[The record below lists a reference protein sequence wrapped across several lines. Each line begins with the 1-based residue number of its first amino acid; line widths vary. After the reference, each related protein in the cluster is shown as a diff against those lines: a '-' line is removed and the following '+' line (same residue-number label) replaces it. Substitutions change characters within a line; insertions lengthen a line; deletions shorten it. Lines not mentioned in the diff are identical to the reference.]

1 MTSKKNY
8 IPLHNHSHYSI
19 LDGYATIDEYIKAA
33 VDNDM
38 PGIGLCDHGSAS
50 GLYKFITQA
59 QRVGITPVPGIEF
72 YVAPENPKGAK
83 KKSAVYYGKGN
94 TKAPKYDVSNGA
106 YTHMTVFA
114 YNNKGLENLFKLTS
128 LSWKQEH
135 FYFKP
140 RIDTNM
146 LAEHSEGLI
155 VTTGCPS
162 SEISK
167 RFLLGQDDKAYEYAS
182 RLKSIFGD
190 NLYVEIMNH
199 KMKNDELEEILVPKQ
214 IKLAKDLNL
223 KLIATNDSHYAFSH
237 DAESHEHVLAM
248 QTEDLMKELPSHKGG
263 KRFSFST
270 EEYYIKTYEEMLS
283 LYPEEV
289 AEEALENTLDV
300 MNKCKEIN
308 LSYNSHLRPLIEI
321 PEGYTEATYFQKL
334 IFDGF
339 KKKRAHLSKDI
350 QEESIR
356 RIREEFQ
363 VIHSNDFISYFL
375 VVHDYIDFA
384 HRNNIGV
391 GSGRG
396 CFAPGTK
403 VQMVD
408 GKSKNIEDVH
418 IGDMVQTHDSSYQR
432 VEDLFIYPVKD
443 ENMTKLTLNNG
454 KVIKSTSDHLVFDKQ
469 KGFKEA
475 GEFKPGDIVLGP
487 KSENLES
494 YVNLEHVSKSKYNT
508 KSGTFISHRQNKRGI
523 SFSNSIEERF
533 LSILETDSE
542 VVEFSLHE
550 KECVCSSGEETFSIT
565 PKYKV
570 KMKSGEEK
578 LVDVFSKDEVYRDN
592 TEDTKKTLNSQGLI
606 YEVWTDEDIDG
617 LDKKLRQEYKVEKV
631 ENYTYTGK
639 VYDIQV
645 ASVHNYN
652 VEGVTVHNSIG
663 GSEIAYVMDIS
674 NTDPIRFELL
684 FERFLSPGRGSL
696 YEIEYDSG
704 EIEEIAVS
712 SKKEVYSSSGSNVVY
727 VHELNPGDLVNF
739 EDDKKIITR
748 IQVKVPGSAPDVDTD
763 FHTEGREE
771 VVQYCIDKYGED
783 NVANIITFGTFQA
796 RKSFKAMSKIYS
808 VPPALA
814 NKVSTKIDAPIKD
827 LLDPDSPKYSMG
839 VDFREELQ
847 GNTTLSNVAQYS
859 IPLQGRICETGVHP
873 CGIIISSQKLAG
885 IIPTQVRQ
893 SDGKVI
899 TQWEYPEL
907 EALGLIKMDMLGLEL
922 INTIQQTLENL
933 RLVNESAQN
942 PSEVREIPD
951 MRKLIEGDMDDAK
964 SYELIQKGHT
974 TGIFQLGSPGVKDLL
989 KRAKPVEFMDIAII
1003 TALYRP
1009 GPMKSGAHIQYAD
1022 RKNGVEET
1030 SFIHKDFEGTVVEE
1044 ILKPSYGLLV
1054 FQEQIMLIAGRYAGM
1069 TPYETDK
1076 LRSAI
1081 GKKKMDQ
1088 MLKMKPKFFEGCMA
1102 SGASKEATEIL
1113 WDTIE
1118 VFGEYGFNKSHS
1130 VSYAINIYQTIY
1142 LKTHY
1147 PNEFMAALIQQ
1158 SLGGDKKV
1166 LQEYIQEAVRMGL
1179 RLGPVDINTSQIK
1192 MSSTGVAKGRKHD
1205 IVFGFNA
1212 VSNVNDTLAAA
1223 IVEERNKGG
1232 LYKSVADFVERVSKK
1247 TEFTAAPLKSLAL
1260 AGAFDCFG
1268 VSRKMLSDKSSMF
1281 IEKGSKKADKGLS
1294 LFAMVGSKEDVK
1306 ESINITGEDF
1316 DYNEMLKVEAKVIGM
1331 FISGHPTSK
1340 LGHIS
1345 KKYEPKLIKEALNSK
1360 NNSTFYVLGTVT
1372 AIKAKANKSGN
1383 MTIAV
1388 MIDDGDSTY
1397 SLFLPRNLVKRIQKT
1412 VHIDKESKGHKNVNY
1427 ELLNDETIIPK
1438 EGIELNDPYAFKMVA
1453 KGWGERVKLSVV
1465 DFEKLETAP
1474 DGSLPYEVKV
1484 LSESHIE
1491 KVNLVAKKHKSTAKT
1506 ATTIKMKLDSGDLY
1520 AKNKVKLSLDFIMDL
1535 ENAIGKENILTHG
1548 I

>member
-1 MTSKKNY
+1 MTSQKNY
-8 IPLHNHSHYSI
+8 VALHNHSHYSI

-33 VDNDM
+33 VDNNM

-59 QRVGITPVPGIEF
+59 QRAGITPIPGIEF
-72 YVAPENPKGAK
+72 YVAPENPLGAK
-83 KKSAVYYGKGN
+83 QKKPIYYGKGN
-94 TKAPKYDVSNGA
+94 KKEPKYDVSNGA

-114 YNNKGLENLFKLTS
+114 YNNEGLKNLFKLTS
-128 LSWKQEH
+128 LSWKSEH

-146 LAEHSEGLI
+146 LAEFSEGLI

-167 RFLLGQDDKAYEYAS
+167 RFLLGQDEKAYEYAS

-199 KMKNDELEEILVPKQ
+199 RMKNDQLEEILVPKQ
-214 IKLAKDLNL
+214 IKLAKDLDL
-223 KLIATNDSHYAFSH
+223 KVIATNDSHYAFSH
-237 DAESHEHVLAM
+237 DAKSHEQVLAM
-248 QTEDLMKELPSHKGG
+248 QTDDLMSEPPSHLGG

-270 EEYYIKTYEEMLS
+270 EEYYIKTYDEMLS

-289 AEEALENTLDV
+289 AEEALENTIEL
-300 MNKCKEIN
+300 MNKCKDIN

-339 KKKRAHLSKDI
+339 KKKRAHLSKEI

-356 RIREEFQ
+356 RIQEEFQ

-384 HRNNIGV
+384 HRKNIGV

-403 VQMVD
+403 VQMLG
-408 GKSKNIEDVH
+408 GKKKNIEDIV
-418 IGDMVQTHDSSYQR
+418 IGDVVQTHDSSYQK
-432 VEDLFIYPVKD
+432 VEDLFIYPVKN
-443 ENMTKLTLNNG
+443 ENMTKLALNNG

-487 KSENLES
+487 KNKNSES
-494 YVNLEHVSKSKYNT
+494 FVNLECNLGKELFVE
-508 KSGTFISHRQNKRGI
+508 SGVFVSHRQNKKKIII
-523 SFSNSIEERF
+523 SSSLEER
-533 LSILETDSE
+533 LLNILETDSLVEKFSEQKE
-542 VVEFSLHE
+542 VFLFE
-550 KECVCSSGEETFSIT
+550 KEGQSLKFS
-565 PKYKV
+565 PRFRV
-570 KMKSGEEK
+570 LMKNGEEK
-578 LVDVFSKDEVYRDN
+578 FIDVKLHDELNEEEV
-592 TEDTKKTLNSQGLI
+592 EKTVEILASQGVN
-606 YEVWTDEDIDG
+606 YEVWTDEDIDN
-617 LDKKLRQEYKVEKV
+617 LDKKLRQEFKIEKV
-631 ENYTYTGK
+631 ESYTYTGK

-645 ASVHNYN
+645 ESVHNYN

-704 EIEEIAVS
+704 ELEEIAVS
-712 SKKEVYSSSGSNVVY
+712 SKKEVYSSGGRNVVY

-739 EDDKKIITR
+739 ENEKKIIAGIR
-748 IQVKVPGSAPDVDTD
+748 VKVPGSAPDVDTD

-771 VVQYCIDKYGED
+771 VVQYCIDKYGEE

-796 RKSFKAMSKIYS
+796 RKSFKAVAKIYS
-808 VPPALA
+808 VAPSLS

-827 LLDPDSPKYSMG
+827 LLDPTSPKYSMG
-839 VDFREELQ
+839 VDFRDEIE
-847 GNTTLSNVAQYS
+847 GNATLTKVAESS

-873 CGIIISSQKLAG
+873 CGIIISSEKLAG

-893 SDGKVI
+893 IDGKVI

-942 PSEVREIPD
+942 DSEIREVPD

-964 SYELIQKGHT
+964 SYELMQKGYT

-989 KRAKPVEFMDIAII
+989 KRAKPVEFMDIAVI

-1022 RKNGVEET
+1022 RKNGTEET

-1044 ILKPSYGLLV
+1044 ILRPSYGLLV

-1088 MLKMKPKFFEGCMA
+1088 MLKMKPKFFEGCMN

-1166 LQEYIQEAVRMGL
+1166 LQEYIQEAVRMRL
-1179 RLGPVDINTSQIK
+1179 RLGSVDINSSQIK
-1192 MSSTGVAKGRKHD
+1192 MSSTGISKNRKHD
-1205 IVFGFNA
+1205 IVFGLNA

-1232 LYKSVADFVERVSKK
+1232 LYKSVADFVERVSKR
-1247 TEFTAAPLKSLAL
+1247 TEFTASPLKSLAL

-1268 VSRKMLSDKSSMF
+1268 VSRKVLSDKASMF
-1281 IEKGSKKADKGLS
+1281 IKTSSNKVDKGVS
-1294 LFAMVGSKEDVK
+1294 LFAMVGSKEDIK
-1306 ESINITGEDF
+1306 ESIKVTGEDF
-1316 DYNEMLKVEAKVIGM
+1316 NYNEMLKVEAKVIGM

-1345 KKYEPKLIKEALNSK
+1345 KKYAPKTIKEGLTAK
-1360 NNSTFYVLGTVT
+1360 NNSTFYVLGTFT

-1397 SLFLPRNLVKRIQKT
+1397 SLFLPRELVKRIQKT
-1412 VHIDKESKGHKNVNY
+1412 VHLEKQEKEHKNVNY
-1427 ELLNDETIIPK
+1427 ELINDETIIPK
-1438 EGIELNDPYAFKMVA
+1438 EQIELNDPYAIKVVA
-1453 KGWGERVKLSVV
+1453 KGWGDRVKLSIV
-1465 DFEKLETAP
+1465 DFEKLDTAP
-1474 DGSLPYEVKV
+1474 DGSLPYEVAV
-1484 LSESHIE
+1484 LNKSEIE
-1491 KVNLVAKKHKSTAKT
+1491 KVNLVAKKHKSAAKAA
-1506 ATTIKMKLDSGDLY
+1506 ATIRMKLASGDIY
-1520 AKNKVKLSLDFIMDL
+1520 AKHRVKLSLDFIMDL
-1535 ENAIGKENILTHG
+1535 ESAIGKKNILTHG